1 MMNCEQTNSFLED
14 YLDGYLD
21 EAQRQELEAHLAACQ
36 ECQTDLDNRN
46 AVLKGLRA
54 LPVPRPSP
62 GFEERVLSNARQGNR
77 KHVGFSAGF
86 GSAVAAGLMVWFVV
100 GFWHPSDRPE
110 HNALSVIVMQ
120 VEQPRE
126 VSLAFNVPH
135 AIRDVTFRIELP
147 EGIEIEGYPEQR
159 ELVWMDQLPKGRNV
173 MNLNL
178 VARQGV
184 NGELLARIQHGDKEQ
199 VFHVPVRASMNGVG
213 ITPSFEQNTI
223 SI

>member
-1 MMNCEQTNSFLED
+1 MMNCEQTNSFLDD
-14 YLDGYLD
+14 YLDGFLD
-21 EAQRQELEAHLAACQ
+21 EAQRQELEAHLATCQ
-36 ECQTDLDNRN
+36 ECQMDLDNRM
-46 AVLKGLRA
+46 AVLKSLRA

-62 GFEERVLSNARQGNR
+62 GFEERVLRNARHGNR

-86 GSAVAAGLMVWFVV
+86 GSAVAAGLLVWFAI
-100 GFWHPSDRPE
+100 GFWYPSDRPE

-135 AIRDVTFRIELP
+135 AIREVTFRIELP
-147 EGIEIEGYPEQR
+147 EGVEIEGYPEQR

-184 NGELLARIQHGDKEQ
+184 NGELLARIQHDDKEQ

-213 ITPSFEQNTI
+213 VTLSFEQNTI